1 MPLSPLSNKRS
12 IACKQHTEFSEEHDK
27 GLKIHF
33 SPLDRQTMSR
43 NGRPDT
49 GVVHYDL
56 PSPYIPHACGL
67 LHLPRF
73 IAKAKKAVKNELG
86 KSYQRNYKKG
96 FDRFL
101 CLHLGIDPDDIEQIV
116 RDAANDEEI
125 DARLKKVLPDDL
137 QVAKWNREI
146 VQKGMS
152 EMGRQAL
159 ADTKKKMEIEERRDL
174 LSFADMIEFDEERIP

>member
-1 MPLSPLSNKRS
+1 M
-12 IACKQHTEFSEEHDK
+12 A
-27 GLKIHF
+27 
-33 SPLDRQTMSR
+33 R

-49 GVVHYDL
+49 GEIHYDL

-73 IAKAKKAVKNELG
+73 IAKAKRHVKGELG

-101 CLHLGIDPDDIEQIV
+101 CLHLGIDPDAVEEIV
-116 RDAANDEEI
+116 RSSKTDDEI
-125 DARLKKVLPDDL
+125 DERIAQIFPEDL
-137 QVAKWNREI
+137 RVEKWNREL

-152 EMGRQAL
+152 EMGRDAL
-159 ADTKKKMEIEERRDL
+159 ETAKKKMGIEERSDL
-174 LSFADMIEFDEERIP
+174 ISFADMIEFDEERIP